1 LTNIYA
7 EVNSGLLLSKT
18 DGIFYDGAPNRPF
31 ALEKHRMTWTQ
42 IAQNYWVSPQ
52 ISASQ
57 LDEAKALGFDTVV
70 CNRPDDEEPGQ
81 INSDVIA
88 AACATLGLDYL
99 FLPMQGAN
107 FSAEYVE
114 QIQQLNQAN
123 KKVLAYCRSGNR
135 SSILYNAAAV

>member
-1 LTNIYA
+1 
-7 EVNSGLLLSKT
+7 VNSGLLLSKT
-18 DGIFYDGAPNRPF
+18 DGFFYDGAPNRPF

>member
-1 LTNIYA
+1 MTNIYA

>member
-1 LTNIYA
+1 
-7 EVNSGLLLSKT
+7 
-18 DGIFYDGAPNRPF
+18 
-31 ALEKHRMTWTQ
+31 MTWTQ

>member
-1 LTNIYA
+1 
-7 EVNSGLLLSKT
+7 VNSGLLLSKT

>member
-1 LTNIYA
+1 
-7 EVNSGLLLSKT
+7 VNSGLLLSKT

-81 INSDVIA
+81 INSDVIG